1 MLFTGGQRAMDR
13 VGLNKKQQNF
23 FNYIKSLVAR
33 HNPKPVSPIRH
44 PMRYLYHKL
53 DELFFN
59 KQDNCHKACLLL
71 TEDIRDYI
79 TNHSISHDDLF
90 KVLHALNNL
99 YDRTRFINMIHSQL
113 LSSIVSRN
121 QGSLLIDGEFN
132 IGDHSF
138 NSHLLNNYLIY
149 VSKYVNTSNAK
160 VLQDEAM
167 TILNAVLL
175 LTPQNV
181 LLRGLARA
189 VIIITGNECNS
200 SLGNNPGKQLKTEY
214 SAAFN
219 LITASLTA
227 SHRSSIL
234 SEMQGD
240 FAEENSNSTTGTIT
254 NIIHNAASALSNNI
268 QLLSSL
274 ILQNRAPSSNVS
286 ASTTHQGL
294 PTTPTQQRR
303 HSI

>member
-13 VGLNKKQQNF
+13 IRLNKKQQGF
-23 FNYIKSLVAR
+23 LDYVRSSVVR
-33 HNPKPVSPIRH
+33 HNLQPFSAFRH
-44 PMRYLYHKL
+44 PMRYLCGKFY
-53 DELFFN
+53 ELLFN
-59 KQDNCHKACLLL
+59 KQDNHNKACFLL
-71 TEDIRDYI
+71 TEEICDYI
-79 TNHSISHDDLF
+79 IKCSISYDDLV
-90 KVLHALNNL
+90 KVLDVFNSLQNKTCFL
-99 YDRTRFINMIHSQL
+99 NMIHSQL
-113 LSSIVSRN
+113 LSSIVSQN
-121 QGSLLIDGEFN
+121 QGNLVIDGEFN
-132 IGDHSF
+132 IGDHPF
-138 NSHLLNNYLIY
+138 NPHLLNNYLIH

-167 TILNAVLL
+167 TILNAVLP

-181 LLRGLARA
+181 LLRGVARA

-200 SLGNNPGKQLKTEY
+200 SLGDDPGKQLKIEY
-214 SAAFN
+214 SAAVS

-234 SEMQGD
+234 SEIQGD

-254 NIIHNAASALSNNI
+254 SIIHNAASALSNNI
-268 QLLSSL
+268 QLLGSF